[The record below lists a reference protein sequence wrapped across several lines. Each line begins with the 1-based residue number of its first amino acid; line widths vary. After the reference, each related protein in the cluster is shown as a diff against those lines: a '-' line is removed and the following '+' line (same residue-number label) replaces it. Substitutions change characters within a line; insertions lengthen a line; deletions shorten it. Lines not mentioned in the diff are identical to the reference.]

1 MSKRKHNRQVTNR
14 NPKVQQA
21 IVDTRT
27 MVDIVIPIYKRWD
40 LLRLV
45 VEAIPDA
52 ISVPYNVI
60 IVDNGNPAGEAEQFY
75 NTVSPIKN
83 LIPIRVKDNIGYP
96 AACNL
101 GARRKNSPF
110 LFILTSDVVLKPGSI
125 DNLLKSINTIAT
137 PEIGIVGMKLVFPD
151 DSLDLNPDIR
161 PAGKLQH
168 IGLVTNIRGEF
179 IHIFVGWDADHPKV
193 NAMKEVYAVTGAAFM
208 TKKNI
213 WNKARGFNEAYGK
226 GTWEDMDYCL
236 TVRDMGYNVIVNPE
250 AVAVHYTGATAEK
263 ANEPFPLQFNR
274 LIFLQKWA
282 GKVNYT
288 EWMHY

>member
-1 MSKRKHNRQVTNR
+1 ISKRKHNRQVTNR

-27 MVDIVIPIYKRWD
+27 MVDISIPIYKRWD

-125 DNLLKSINTIAT
+125 DN
-137 PEIGIVGMKLVFPD
+137 P
-151 DSLDLNPDIR
+151 
-161 PAGKLQH
+161 
-168 IGLVTNIRGEF
+168 
-179 IHIFVGWDADHPKV
+179 
-193 NAMKEVYAVTGAAFM
+193 MKEVYAVTGAAFM

-274 LIFLQKWA
+274 LIF
-282 GKVNYT
+282 
-288 EWMHY
+288 